1 MKQDLTKPYTI
12 FLIDALGAVLSLI
25 FLLVIYFN
33 EQVFGMPQ
41 SVVQTFYWIAL
52 GLAVYSTLAYFSR
65 SKAWRFSLRLLALLN
80 FGYGL
85 LTLIFVIREWSQ
97 LTPLGVGYFGAE
109 LLVILTL
116 SAYEIRLAGRES
128 S

>member
-1 MKQDLTKPYTI
+1 MKQALAKPHTI

-33 EQVFGMPQ
+33 EPVFGMPQ

-65 SKAWRFSLRLLALLN
+65 SKAWRFSLRLLAILN

-85 LTLIFVIREWSQ
+85 LTLVFVIREFSQ
-97 LTPLGVGYFGAE
+97 LTWLGIGYFSAE
-109 LLVILTL
+109 LTVILILAT
-116 SAYEIRLAGRES
+116 YEFRLASRAS
-128 S
+128 